1 MATRVTAEDTE
12 TGETETHL
20 IEDNWV
26 LIRDGRA
33 YVAAVQTWPTT
44 GTTQLTIKI
53 GDPE

>member
-1 MATRVTAEDTE
+1 MPTKVTAEDLE
-12 TGETETHL
+12 TGEIETHL

-33 YVAAVQTWPTT
+33 YVANVQHYYTT

-53 GDPE
+53 GDPK